1 MRLPPIKKE
10 EKGKKMDKVYDI
22 FSHIDKM
29 LCAEQPANYESG
41 KLTPFYYN
49 PEKKIKLFNG
59 DALQFLKKIP
69 DCCIDM
75 IFADPPYFGNQSG
88 LIIKRTDGHAETFDT
103 QKAKFAYSKSLQY
116 QFEFHHTW
124 LKEAQRILKDGS
136 TIWITGTYHSIGV
149 VNVVLQDLGFKILN
163 DIILHKINAPPN
175 FKGSCFRAVTE
186 TMLWAKKNFNGK
198 TKFNYWV
205 MKELNGGVQMKNI
218 WGYWAEKNPFRHPAT
233 KQPIVLENVILAG
246 SNEGDLILDPFA
258 GSGTTGFVAQ
268 GLGRKC
274 VMIEIE
280 QDYCQ
285 LIKDRIEG
293 KYGEFRRKTKVKT
306 RVSQSDSKVCGTV

>member
-1 MRLPPIKKE
+1 VKSLPQKMRRTT
-10 EKGKKMDKVYDI
+10 GDKTMYKTSDI
-22 FSHIDKM
+22 FRNIDKM
-29 LCAEQPANYESG
+29 FCAEEHAEYGKE

-49 PEKKIKLFNG
+49 HERKIKLFNG
-59 DALQFLKKIP
+59 DALHLLKKIP

-88 LIIKRTDGHAETFDT
+88 LIIKRTDGHAQTFDT

-116 QFEFHHTW
+116 QFEFHYKW
-124 LKEAQRILKDGS
+124 LKESQRILKDGS

-186 TMLWAKKNFNGK
+186 TMLWAKKNFNGR
-198 TKFNYWV
+198 TKFNYWM
-205 MKELNGGVQMKNI
+205 MKNLNRGVQMKNL
-218 WGYWAEKNPFRHPAT
+218 WEYWAEKNPFRHPAT
-233 KQPIVLENVILAG
+233 KQPIILEYAILAG
-246 SNEGDLILDPFA
+246 SDEGDLILDPFA

-268 GLGRKC
+268 GLRRKC
-274 VMIEIE
+274 VMIEI
-280 QDYCQ
+280 DYNYCQ
-285 LIKDRIEG
+285 IIKDRMEG
-293 KYGEFRRKTKVKT
+293 KYGQFRRKTKAKE
-306 RVSQSDSKVCGTV
+306 RV